1 LRVELNDAGREAG
14 LTEWL
19 FTKSGPGF
27 MTRLASA
34 AVGLGALESG
44 FYAQIRPELLIEAPG
59 AQYSAYDPATG
70 RHLVIVDDVSRTRG
84 AHFGNIVTRRLER
97 EQAEQVIDT
106 LAALH
111 AQFWSTPL
119 RERFGHWLLDSWE
132 WMAPVERHHQRAPAD
147 PGGF

>member
-1 LRVELNDAGREAG
+1 MALHEVRPRVYEPPGVGRGRAGRH
-14 LTEWL
+14 
-19 FTKSGPGF
+19 
-27 MTRLASA
+27 R
-34 AVGLGALESG
+34 VG
-44 FYAQIRPELLIEAPG
+44 FYAQIRPELLIKAPG